1 MRSYHQKMPNDPDDE
16 EIPLNELY
24 LPDGRL
30 NPEYIQIVPPSD
42 DDIAML
48 LEHYGDDSPH

>member
-1 MRSYHQKMPNDPDDE
+1 MPNDPDDE

-48 LEHYGDDSPH
+48 LERYGDDSPH